1 MNRLERRIIILLVSL
16 LSISLITN
24 IVLIY
29 LCHNKPQIEV
39 IEQSKFCAKDNG
51 VTAHIPLLYKGKI
64 HGSVGVTYCIEYDTT
79 AFSVTKEI
87 KYNNPK
93 GMSERQ
99 RGADGGI
106 VIYTLHPLIEGE
118 FIIYEVE
125 GFRGEEIKRKKHKVC
140 IEYNK

>member
-1 MNRLERRIIILLVSL
+1 MNRLERRIIILLASL
-16 LSISLITN
+16 LSISIIANIT
-24 IVLIY
+24 IIRQF
-29 LCHNKPQIEV
+29 HDKPHIEV
-39 IEQSKFCAKDNG
+39 PEYKKYLAKDNG
-51 VTAHIPLLYKGKI
+51 MTTCIPLTYKGKI
-64 HGSVGVTYCIEYDTT
+64 HGSVGVTYNIEYDST

-99 RGADGGI
+99 CGADGGI

>member
-16 LSISLITN
+16 LSISLITH
-24 IVLIY
+24 IVIIY

-64 HGSVGVTYCIEYDTT
+64 HGSVGVTYNIEYDST
-79 AFSVTKEI
+79 AFSVTKEV

-99 RGADGGI
+99 CGADGGI

-125 GFRGEEIKRKKHKVC
+125 GFRGEEKRRIKHEIFIK
-140 IEYNK
+140 EL

>member
-24 IVLIY
+24 IVIIY

-64 HGSVGVTYCIEYDTT
+64 HSSVGVTYNIEYDST
-79 AFSVTKEI
+79 AFSVTKEV

-99 RGADGGI
+99 CGADGGI
-106 VIYTLHPLIEGE
+106 VIYTLYPLIEGE

-125 GFRGEEIKRKKHKVC
+125 GFRGEEKRRIKHEIFIK
-140 IEYNK
+140 EL